1 MLCFWYSNVQRGTL
15 TMKPNR
21 QHFVTTLT
29 KDRSARKKQIQ
40 NYLNEILS
48 LLQNTDTNVNW
59 NDVAEK
65 HLIKIGFY
73 QHERLIHLIV
83 TVLFALLEV
92 ICVVATV
99 ISGYMEMLLLCGTIM
114 ILLIPYIGHYY
125 FLENSVQKLYL
136 IYDEII
142 KKARKLSFTSLTER

>member
-1 MLCFWYSNVQRGTL
+1 M
-15 TMKPNR
+15 
-21 QHFVTTLT
+21 
-29 KDRSARKKQIQ
+29 KKQIQ

-59 NDVAEK
+59 NDVAKE
-65 HLIKIGFY
+65 HLIKICFY

-92 ICVVATV
+92 ICVVAT
-99 ISGYMEMLLLCGTIM
+99 IITGYVEMLLLCGTIM

-136 IYDEII
+136 IYDEIL
-142 KKARKLSFTSLTER
+142 KKTAEK